1 MDIIVC
7 LKKVPDTTA
16 RIEIEKDGLDI
27 KTDLPW
33 ILNPYDE
40 FAVEEAIRIKERF
53 GGKVTLV
60 TAGAEGGEEI
70 LKKGVAMGADS
81 AVYVKDPLLKG
92 VEGIGAARV
101 LSKLIGKAPF
111 DLVICGK
118 RGTDTG
124 SGVVGPAIAALLNI
138 PLVTAVKKLD
148 IFPEERRAEALRETE
163 EGAEAVECPMPAVFT
178 AERGLNEPRYPSLAG
193 IMKAKKAEIKYIEL
207 NSLGAGPDL
216 FKDTL
221 KREGLGYLQVK
232 RKGVILSGDV
242 GEQVKEAV
250 RFLKEEVKVI

>member
-7 LKKVPDTTA
+7 LKRVPDTTA

-40 FAVEEAIRIKERF
+40 LAVEEAIRIKERF

-60 TAGAEGGEEI
+60 TAGAGGGEEI
-70 LKKGVAMGADS
+70 LRKGVAMGADS

-101 LSKLIGKAPF
+101 LSTLIRKAPF

-118 RGTDTG
+118 RGTDTD

-138 PLVTAVKKLD
+138 PVVTAVKKLD
-148 IFPEERRAEALRETE
+148 VFPEERRAEAFRETE
-163 EGAEAVECPMPAVFT
+163 EAAQAVECPMPAVFT
-178 AERGLNEPRYPSLAG
+178 AEKGLNEPRYPSLTG
-193 IMKAKKAEIKYIEL
+193 IMKAKKAEIKYIDL
-207 NSLGAGPDL
+207 NSLGVGPDL

-221 KREGLGYLQVK
+221 KREGLSYPQVK
-232 RKGVILSGDV
+232 RKGVILNGDV
-242 GEQVKEAV
+242 GEQVKEAI

>member
-1 MDIIVC
+1 MNIIVC
-7 LKKVPDTTA
+7 LKRVPDTTA

-60 TAGAEGGEEI
+60 TAGAGGGEEI
-70 LKKGVAMGADS
+70 LRKGVAMGADS
-81 AVYVKDPLLKG
+81 AVYVKDPLLNG
-92 VEGIGAARV
+92 LEGIGAARV
-101 LSKLIGKAPF
+101 LSALIREVLF
-111 DLVICGK
+111 DLVLCGK
-118 RGTDTG
+118 RGTDAD
-124 SGVVGPAIAALLNI
+124 SGVVGPAIATLLNI

-178 AERGLNEPRYPSLAG
+178 AEKGLNEPRYPSLTG
-193 IMKAKKAEIKYIEL
+193 IMKAKKAEIKYIDL
-207 NSLGAGPDL
+207 NSLGVGPDL

-221 KREGLGYLQVK
+221 KREGLSYPQVK
-232 RKGVILSGDV
+232 RKGVILNGDIA
-242 GEQVKEAV
+242 EQVKEAV
-250 RFLKEEVKVI
+250 KFLKTEVKVI